1 MNLNWLFP
9 VLILVSGVFL
19 IIGVFLMLQMI
30 RVDRKIF
37 KGEGGS
43 LHEYLIG
50 SALTGAC
57 VFLIS
62 VSGILAAGSVSVYYG
77 EGWTVYEIL
86 EIAILVSIVAVLAVI
101 GSLWRYF
108 IVGKF
113 RDVLYQK
120 LKDRYKK

>member
-9 VLILVSGVFL
+9 VLILTSGVFL

-30 RVDRKIF
+30 RIDRKIF
-37 KGEGGS
+37 KGEGIS

-50 SALTGAC
+50 SGLAGAC

-62 VSGILAAGSVSVYYG
+62 MSGILAAGSVSVYYG
-77 EGWTVYEIL
+77 GGWTVYKIM
-86 EIAILVSIVAVLAVI
+86 EIAVLVSVVVILAVI

-108 IVGKF
+108 IAGKF
-113 RDVLYQK
+113 RDLLYQK
-120 LKDRYKK
+120 LKDKYKN